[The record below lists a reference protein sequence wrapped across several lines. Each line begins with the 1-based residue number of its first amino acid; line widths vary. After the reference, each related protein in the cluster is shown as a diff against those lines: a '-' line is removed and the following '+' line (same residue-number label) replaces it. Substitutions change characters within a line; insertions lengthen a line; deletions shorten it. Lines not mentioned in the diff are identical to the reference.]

1 MPRFTEDYYKNTQE
15 LGSSPLLIE
24 ALSFLRTEGKIA
36 LDLGCGTGRDTK
48 LLLENNFQVKAVDS
62 EPLVKQYIENLQ
74 NLGHLTYTQSTF
86 ENFNYQHYDVI
97 NARYSLPFNPREG
110 FPFVINKVLKSLN
123 SGGVFVGQ
131 LFGINDEWN
140 VPGSNMS
147 FFEKSEVQKFF
158 TSLEIIKF
166 DEKAE
171 EGLLA
176 NGSKKHWHV
185 FDIIARQK

>member
-97 NARYSLPFNPREG
+97 NARYSLPFNPR
-110 FPFVINKVLKSLN
+110 
-123 SGGVFVGQ
+123 
-131 LFGINDEWN
+131 
-140 VPGSNMS
+140 
-147 FFEKSEVQKFF
+147 
-158 TSLEIIKF
+158 
-166 DEKAE
+166 
-171 EGLLA
+171 
-176 NGSKKHWHV
+176 
-185 FDIIARQK
+185 